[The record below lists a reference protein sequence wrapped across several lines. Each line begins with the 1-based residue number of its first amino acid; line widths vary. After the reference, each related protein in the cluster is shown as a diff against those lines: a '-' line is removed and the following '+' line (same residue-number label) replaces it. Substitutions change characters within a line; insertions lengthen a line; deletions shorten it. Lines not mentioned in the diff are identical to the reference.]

1 MTELFFVNS
10 LWIMLGA
17 ILVIFMQG
25 GFILLEAGSTRMKNA
40 GHIAGKT
47 IFSFGI
53 ASIIFWAVGYGFIFG
68 SNGNFFVLAF
78 K

>member
-25 GFILLEAGSTRMKNA
+25 GFILLEAGST
-40 GHIAGKT
+40 
-47 IFSFGI
+47 
-53 ASIIFWAVGYGFIFG
+53 
-68 SNGNFFVLAF
+68 
-78 K
+78 